1 MDSMSELITLVKAAG
16 DQGVAFTEMSGEPAI
31 VKGFIKSALEM
42 NFIVMHG
49 NKRGARYYAPGV
61 EPGERTK
68 SDKTKPTN
76 KTQSDECAYDTSYRV
91 VCEAF
96 GDGNKDSAIGFLSSG
111 ISVDG
116 FKRFNKLGLAYNEGH
131 FILSKFFANGKI
143 EKESFKRYDD
153 FREAL
158 RAFLA

>member
-1 MDSMSELITLVKAAG
+1 MDSMSELIALVKAAG
-16 DQGVAFTEMSGEPAI
+16 DQGVAFAEMNGEPAI
-31 VKGFIKSALEM
+31 IKGFIKSALEA

-61 EPGERTK
+61 EPGDRA
-68 SDKTKPTN
+68 KTKPPVN
-76 KTQSDECAYDTSYRV
+76 KSQNEECTYDSSYRV
-91 VCEAF
+91 TCEMF
-96 GDGNKDSAIGFLSSG
+96 GDGNKESAIGFLSSG

-116 FKRFNKLGLAYNEGH
+116 LKRFNKLGISYNEGY

>member
-1 MDSMSELITLVKAAG
+1 MDSMSELIALVKAAG
-16 DQGVAFTEMSGEPAI
+16 DQGVAFTEMGGEPAI

-42 NFIVMHG
+42 NFIIMHG

-61 EPGERTK
+61 EPGDRAK
-68 SDKTKPTN
+68 ADKAKPAN
-76 KTQSDECAYDTSYRV
+76 KQNEECAYDTSYRV
-91 VCEAF
+91 SCEVF
-96 GDGNKDSAIGFLSSG
+96 GDGNKESAIGFLSSG
-111 ISVDG
+111 IAVDG
-116 FKRFNKLGLAYNEGH
+116 FKRFNKLGLSFNEGH